1 MRTAILCL
9 LLICLM
15 STISNA
21 SDTRCKLTIFW
32 ERPGVCLSIT
42 FPCDWAGT
50 ADLPGADGTIIVWG
64 LGKKPMTVTE
74 MFERC
79 SGWRDGTW
87 TRAYLEVV
95 R

>member
-1 MRTAILCL
+1 MRTTILCL
-9 LLICLM
+9 LLACLM
-15 STISNA
+15 TTA
-21 SDTRCKLTIFW
+21 HAATTCELTIFW
-32 ERPGVCLSIT
+32 ERPGICMSMM

-50 ADLPGADGTIIVWG
+50 ADVPGTDGTILVWG
-64 LGKKPMTVTE
+64 IGGKPKTVS
-74 MFERC
+74 ERC